1 MVLAAVVIVVFLVT
15 LLVSAHGRRL
25 WVSPKMLHPHVD
37 AAIDDH
43 EHEQE
48 DEEEGDDDDD
58 YHPGK
63 SHGNLQ
69 WRIRNL
75 PQSFWSIPPSEKPK
89 AKQSNPKKVPFKKEM
104 QVMA

>member
-1 MVLAAVVIVVFLVT
+1 
-15 LLVSAHGRRL
+15 
-25 WVSPKMLHPHVD
+25 MLHPHVD

-43 EHEQE
+43 EQE
-48 DEEEGDDDDD
+48 DEEDGDDDDD

-63 SHGNLQ
+63 SHGKFAMEN
-69 WRIRNL
+69 
-75 PQSFWSIPPSEKPK
+75 PKPPSIVLIHPKPK